1 MLEVAMSLIVGFAIG
16 HGGREWAFRRDD
28 SQQRRRRL
36 DHEDPKMVRKLSI
49 MAVLTGSHHPTT
61 LTAQMGGA
69 VNPRCQRRGYRSWC
83 PRARYSG
90 RRSGEWRAPS
100 AQVNRSRKHDNPPT
114 KQGR

>member
-69 VNPRCQRRGYRSWC
+69 VNPRCQRRGYRSW
-83 PRARYSG
+83 
-90 RRSGEWRAPS
+90 
-100 AQVNRSRKHDNPPT
+100 
-114 KQGR
+114 